1 MNKYE
6 WLYYFIWHGRKVGL
20 TPGTPGPLR
29 PLEPPGLLEPPR
41 PLGPPVPQDP
51 MDSRD
56 PQDLW
61 TLRHP
66 GTSGP
71 QNPWEI
77 TSTV

>member
-1 MNKYE
+1 MNGFTI
-6 WLYYFIWHGRKVGL
+6 LYGMVEKWDSL
-20 TPGTPGPLR
+20 LGPLR